1 MRRPPLVWRF
11 PTRQWV
17 APGLDPLAP
26 DRDPLT
32 FLSNHGEPEMLDR
45 RNLLIATA
53 ALMSPIGAALAA
65 DWKSQYPELTFA
77 VVPAENASGVGDR
90 YAGFVEYLSKEL
102 GVPVKL
108 RVANDYAA
116 VIEGQRAGNIQIAYY
131 GPASYSK
138 AYLTGV
144 KTEPF
149 VTTRNN
155 DGAIGYYSVIYVKA
169 DSPYK
174 DIRDLKGKTIGFV
187 DPNSTSGYNAPR
199 YFLNK
204 AGIDVDSFF
213 DKSIVTGSHENAVIA
228 LERGTV
234 DCAANW
240 WNADND
246 SNLTRMDT
254 KGMAKKE
261 NFRIIFKSGLLP
273 GSPYAYLSDL
283 PDDLKKSIVKTF
295 AEAPTKDKA
304 AFDRLSDGKDKE
316 FVPVTHQDY
325 QDTVEMIQFVDEM
338 RKKHS

>member
-1 MRRPPLVWRF
+1 MLSRRYFLVG
-11 PTRQWV
+11 
-17 APGLDPLAP
+17 A
-26 DRDPLT
+26 
-32 FLSNHGEPEMLDR
+32 
-45 RNLLIATA
+45 A
-53 ALMSPIGAALAA
+53 ALAWAMGAARAA
-65 DWKSQYPELTFA
+65 DWKSQYTELTFA

-90 YAGFVEYLSKEL
+90 YAAFMDYLTKQL

-108 RVANDYAA
+108 RIANDYAA

-174 DIRDLKGKTIGFV
+174 DINDLKGKTIGFV

-199 YFLNK
+199 FYLHK
-204 AGIDVDSFF
+204 IGLDVDSFF
-213 DKSIVTGSHENAVIA
+213 GKSIITGSHENGVIA
-228 LERGTV
+228 LEKGTV

-246 SNLTRMDT
+246 SNLTRMVN

-261 NFRIIFKSGLLP
+261 DFRIIFKSDLLP
-273 GSPYAYLSDL
+273 GSPYAYVSDL
-283 PDDLKKSIVKTF
+283 PADLKKAIVNAFT
-295 AEAPTKDKA
+295 EAPTKDKG

-316 FVPVTHQDY
+316 FVPVTHKDY
-325 QDTVEMIQFVDEM
+325 ADTVEMIQYVDEM
-338 RKKHS
+338 RKKKAS

>member
-1 MRRPPLVWRF
+1 MI
-11 PTRQWV
+11 
-17 APGLDPLAP
+17 
-26 DRDPLT
+26 
-32 FLSNHGEPEMLDR
+32 NR
-45 RNLLIATA
+45 RNLLFA
-53 ALMSPIGAALAA
+53 AAAVISSVGAASAA

-77 VVPAENASGVGDR
+77 VVPAENASGVSDR
-90 YAGFVEYLSKEL
+90 YAPFMDYLSKEL

-116 VIEGQRAGNIQIAYY
+116 VIEGQRAGNIQVAYY
-131 GPASYSK
+131 GPASYST

-174 DIRDLKGKTIGFV
+174 DIHDLKGKTIGFV

-199 YFLNK
+199 FYLHK

-213 DKSIVTGSHENAVIA
+213 GKSIITGSHENSVIA
-228 LERGTV
+228 LDKGTV
-234 DCAANW
+234 DCAADW
-240 WNADND
+240 WNADDD
-246 SNLTRMDT
+246 SNLTRMVK

-261 NFRIIFKSGLLP
+261 DFRIIFKSGLLS
-273 GSPYAYLSDL
+273 GSPYAYLSSL
-283 PDDLKKSIVKTF
+283 PDDLKQSIAKAFMT
-295 AEAPTKDKA
+295 APTKDKA

-316 FVPVTHQDY
+316 FVAVTHKDY
-325 QDTVEMIQFVDEM
+325 QDIVEMIQFVNEM
-338 RKKHS
+338 RKKRS

>member
-1 MRRPPLVWRF
+1 
-11 PTRQWV
+11 
-17 APGLDPLAP
+17 
-26 DRDPLT
+26 
-32 FLSNHGEPEMLDR
+32 MLDR
-45 RNLLIATA
+45 RSLLIAA
-53 ALMSPIGAALAA
+53 AAVISMVGAARAA

-90 YAGFVEYLSKEL
+90 FAPFVDYLSKEL

-131 GPASYSK
+131 GPASYST
-138 AYLTGV
+138 AFLTGV

-174 DIRDLKGKTIGFV
+174 DIHDLKGKTIGFV

-199 YFLNK
+199 FYLHK
-204 AGIDVDSFF
+204 AGIDVDDFF
-213 DKSIVTGSHENAVIA
+213 GKSVVTGSYENAVIA
-228 LERGTV
+228 VEKGTV

-240 WNADND
+240 WNADDD
-246 SNLTRMDT
+246 SNLTRMVK
-254 KGMAKKE
+254 KGMVKKE
-261 NFRIIFKSGLLP
+261 DFRIVFKSELLP
-273 GSPYAYLSDL
+273 GSPYAYLSSL
-283 PDDLKKSIVKTF
+283 PDDLKKSILNAF
-295 AEAPTKDKA
+295 MDAPTKDKA

-316 FVPVTHQDY
+316 FVPVVHKDY

-338 RKKHS
+338 RKKRS

>member
-1 MRRPPLVWRF
+1 MLNRRYFLVGATALVWG
-11 PTRQWV
+11 T
-17 APGLDPLAP
+17 G
-26 DRDPLT
+26 
-32 FLSNHGEPEMLDR
+32 
-45 RNLLIATA
+45 IA
-53 ALMSPIGAALAA
+53 SAA
-65 DWKSQYPELTFA
+65 DWKSKYPELTFA

-90 YAGFVEYLSKEL
+90 YAMFMDYLSKQL

-169 DSPYK
+169 DSRYR
-174 DIRDLKGKTIGFV
+174 DIKDLKGKTIGFV

-199 YFLNK
+199 FYLHK

-213 DKSIVTGSHENAVIA
+213 GKSIITGSHENGVIA
-228 LERGTV
+228 LDKGTV

-246 SNLTRMDT
+246 SNLTRMVT

-261 NFRIIFKSGLLP
+261 DFRIIFKSDLLP

-283 PDDLKKSIVKTF
+283 PADLKKAIVVAFT
-295 AEAPTKDKA
+295 EAPAKDKA

-316 FVPVTHQDY
+316 FVPVAHKDY
-325 QDTVEMIQFVDEM
+325 ADTVEMIQYVDEM
-338 RKKHS
+338 RKKKGS

>member
-1 MRRPPLVWRF
+1 
-11 PTRQWV
+11 
-17 APGLDPLAP
+17 
-26 DRDPLT
+26 
-32 FLSNHGEPEMLDR
+32 MLDR
-45 RNLLIATA
+45 RHFLVSAA
-53 ALMSPIGAALAA
+53 ALLSMAGIAQAA
-65 DWKSQYPELTFA
+65 DWKDQYKELTFA

-90 YAGFVEYLSKEL
+90 YAPFMEYLSKEL

-138 AYLTGV
+138 AYLTEV

-174 DIRDLKGKTIGFV
+174 DIHELKGKTIGFV

-199 YFLNK
+199 FFLNK
-204 AGIDVDSFF
+204 AGIDADSFF
-213 DKSIVTGSHENAVIA
+213 SKSIVTGSHENAVIA
-228 LERGTV
+228 LGKGTV

-240 WNADND
+240 WNADDD
-246 SNLTRMDT
+246 SNLTRMDN
-254 KGMAKKE
+254 KGMAKKADY
-261 NFRIIFKSGLLP
+261 RIIFKSGLLP
-273 GSPYAYLSDL
+273 GSPYAYLSNL
-283 PDDLKKSIVKTF
+283 PDDLKKAIQKAF

-304 AFDRLSDGKDKE
+304 AFDKLSDGKDKE
-316 FVPVTHQDY
+316 FVPVTHKDY
-325 QDTVEMIQFVDEM
+325 QETVEMIQYVDDM
-338 RKKHS
+338 RKKKS